1 MSKNRKAQVNL
12 STNINIEIS
21 TDLNGNTL
29 KRKYWNTCIKHK
41 NHKKRKLVPANS
53 FKLDDVN
60 FFISKLQESHTYT
73 KKRDLTSIFKGK
85 FDVVKI
91 NAMLKYAERSRLI
104 EVDYDGNI
112 IWLKKDKIESAS
124 LCEVADFSNEFCEF
138 LGSMRMNKDN

>member
-1 MSKNRKAQVNL
+1 M
-12 STNINIEIS
+12 
-21 TDLNGNTL
+21 
-29 KRKYWNTCIKHK
+29 
-41 NHKKRKLVPANS
+41 
-53 FKLDDVN
+53 
-60 FFISKLQESHTYT
+60 QELHTYT
-73 KKRDLTSIFKGK
+73 KKRDLASIFKGK

-112 IWLKKDKIESAS
+112 IWIKKDKIETAS